1 MQNSSCYFFVICSCR
16 VLVWFEFEFQMQSH
30 IPGDCFQ
37 DIIIRSLCN
46 LLFLVL
52 VISVFCKLNKLGVS
66 HYYFYNVRE
75 IFLRFFEE
83 RFIRN
88 AFVRYR
94 TKG

>member
-1 MQNSSCYFFVICSCR
+1 MVC
-16 VLVWFEFEFQMQSH
+16 FEFEFQMQSN

-52 VISVFCKLNKLGVS
+52 AIAVLCKLNKLGVP
-66 HYYFYNVRE
+66 HYYFCNVRE
-75 IFLRFFEE
+75 IFLSFVEE

-88 AFVRYR
+88 ACVRYR
-94 TKG
+94 AKGYRRF